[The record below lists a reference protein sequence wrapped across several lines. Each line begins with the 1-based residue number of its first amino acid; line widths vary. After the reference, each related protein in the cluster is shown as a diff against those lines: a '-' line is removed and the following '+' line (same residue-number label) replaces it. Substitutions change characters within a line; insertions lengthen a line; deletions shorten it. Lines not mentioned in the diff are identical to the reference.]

1 MKNRIVACFLAIIMV
16 LYMFITIVPAVFAQ
30 DDTITISS
38 EEDFINF
45 SKQCTLDTWSQ
56 GKTVNLTC
64 NLDFSKKEFLSV
76 PTFGGTFN
84 GNGYIIS
91 GINISKNGSY
101 LGVFRYIQN
110 GGKVTSLNVKANII
124 PNGSKSFIGGITGEN
139 SGIIEQCTFDGTV
152 KGENAI
158 GSIAGSN
165 TDNGQIVAC
174 TSSGNIVGENS
185 IGGIA
190 GKNDGLILSCINNAS
205 INTVYEEKKN
215 DISNIETDSGAVIE
229 NYKNK
234 KEEAEE
240 ETVLGHSDTGGIA
253 GYSSGIIQ
261 GCTNNADVGYKHVGY
276 NVGGIAGRQS
286 GYLLGCQNFGF
297 IQGRKDVGGIVGQVE
312 PYVLLQ
318 TSESTLQDIRQEL
331 DNLHQM
337 VNRFTADTESLT
349 DNSENHLS
357 NISEYAKNAQDNTEI
372 LLNQGTDF
380 VDDNLAEINAQ
391 TAILSNTLD
400 KLTPVFENLEN
411 GSENLA
417 DAFDDVVD
425 ALDDIELYAPDL
437 YDEINDINSALSRI
451 SGAERSI
458 KKAVSNAKDAVDDL
472 GEAIGFNNKAQVN
485 TAVSEFSSAIQDI
498 ITANET
504 IKTSLDAIEAILNS
518 KPEDFES
525 IGINAKAIA
534 EHIKTIKGSTDTT
547 VSALKTVVN
556 SLNTIINNTKI
567 DFSKFKSAAQYIDDA
582 IMYLEDAMSSIS
594 KGLKELGSSVEHL
607 YEGLDNYLTDVSD
620 QLNTSK
626 DDLADAVNSLSYATD
641 DIKDAI
647 GNAKDIISDLSNEET
662 LEFVKLGDDFKTAS
676 ENLFNS
682 LSDISNE
689 IDELKSTISG
699 SKDCITGD
707 ITSISNQFN
716 LVMNLL
722 ADKYNEIKN
731 EVTDSTDRF
740 IDTSDEDIE
749 NTKQG
754 KVAECYNK
762 GNIEADRNTGGI
774 AGAMAIEYS
783 KDPEDDIEKP
793 NTLNFTYRTK
803 AVLQGCINDGK
814 IVGKKDCTG
823 GVTGF
828 AKIGTVY
835 ECENYGDTESTN
847 GNYVG
852 GVAGKSESTV
862 RKCYAKNKL
871 TGKEYI
877 GGIVGKSDIVT
888 ACCAIVNVNGDENI
902 GAVCGNAENK
912 DNLYKN
918 FFTDNGLGA
927 VDGISYAGKAESIS
941 FEELANIADIPVRFI
956 SFTVTF
962 IADDKVVE
970 IQEIKYGD
978 DTAKIKYPKIPEK
991 DGYFGNWTPIEA
1003 ETVTENI
1010 EVVCDYQPYITILS
1024 SSEKN
1029 ENGKLSLGL
1038 AEGEFTDKAELHITE
1053 SDKTPPVSSQDN
1065 VKVYDVSLINTD
1077 IQDNDTVTIRLL
1089 NENKGKVTAWKLTDG
1104 KWDKIKGKNRGK
1116 YTILQITGTESTIC
1130 LQYTKK
1136 GFSLVWLLPILLIII
1151 AIPLIVIKKK
1161 RKK

>member
-1 MKNRIVACFLAIIMV
+1 MRIRITAGFLAITMV
-16 LYMFITIVPAVFAQ
+16 LYMFLSIVPAVFAQ
-30 DDTITISS
+30 DNTVTISS

-45 SKQCTLDTWSQ
+45 SRQCTLDTWSQ
-56 GKTVNLTC
+56 EKTINLTC
-64 NLDFSKKEFLSV
+64 NLDFSEKEFLSV

-91 GINISKNGSY
+91 GINVSKNGSY
-101 LGVFRYIQN
+101 LGVFRYIQK
-110 GGKVTSLNVKANII
+110 GGKITSLNVKANIV
-124 PNGSKSFIGGITGEN
+124 PNGSKSFIGGIAGEN

-165 TDNGQIVAC
+165 TGNGQIVAC

-185 IGGIA
+185 TGGIV
-190 GKNDGLILSCINNAS
+190 GKNDGLILSCTNNAS

-215 DISNIETDSGAVIE
+215 DISDIETDSGAVIE

-234 KEEAEE
+234 KEETEE

-253 GYSSGIIQ
+253 GYTSGVIQ

-312 PYVLLQ
+312 PYILLQ
-318 TSESTLQDIRQEL
+318 TSESTLQDLRQEL

-337 VNRFTADTESLT
+337 VNRFTADTELIT
-349 DNSENHLS
+349 DNSEIHLS
-357 NISEYAKNAQDNTEI
+357 NISEYAKNAQDNTEV

-380 VDDNLAEINAQ
+380 IDDNLAEINAQ
-391 TAILSNTLD
+391 TAILSNALD
-400 KLTPVFENLEN
+400 KLTPVFENLES

-417 DAFDDVVD
+417 DSFDDVID
-425 ALDDIELYAPDL
+425 ALDEIELYAPDL

-458 KKAVSNAKDAVDDL
+458 KKAASNAENAIDDL
-472 GEAIGFNNKAQVN
+472 GKAIGFKNQAQVN
-485 TAVSEFSSAIQDI
+485 TAISELSSSIQAI

-504 IKTSLDAIEAILNS
+504 IKTSLDAIKTILNS

-534 EHIKTIKGSTDTT
+534 EHIKTITDNTDTT

-567 DFSKFKSAAQYIDDA
+567 DFSKFRSAARYIDDA

-594 KGLKELGSSVEHL
+594 KGLKELGSSFEHL
-607 YEGLDNYLTDVSD
+607 YEGLDDYLTDMSD
-620 QLNTSK
+620 QLNTAK
-626 DDLADAVNSLSYATD
+626 EDLTNAVNLLSYATD
-641 DIKDAI
+641 DIKGAI
-647 GNAKDIISDLSNEET
+647 GNAKEIISDLSKEEA

-689 IDELKSTISG
+689 IDKLKDTISD
-699 SKDCITGD
+699 SKDNITGD
-707 ITSISNQFN
+707 INSISNQFN

-740 IDTSDEDIE
+740 LDVSDQDIE

-754 KVAECYNK
+754 KVAECYNS

-793 NTLNFTYRTK
+793 STLNFTYRTK
-803 AVLQGCINDGK
+803 AVLQSCINDGK

-823 GVTGF
+823 GIAGYSE
-828 AKIGTVY
+828 IGTVY

-852 GVAGKSESTV
+852 GVAGKSESSV
-862 RKCYAKNKL
+862 RKCYAKNRL
-871 TGKEYI
+871 AGKEYI
-877 GGIVGKSDIVT
+877 GGIAGKSDIVT

-902 GAVCGNAENK
+902 GAVCGNTENK
-912 DNLYKN
+912 DNLYQN

-927 VDGISYAGKAESIS
+927 VDGISYKGKAEAIS

-956 SFTVTF
+956 SFTVSF
-962 IADDKVVE
+962 IADGKAVE
-970 IQEIKYGD
+970 VQEIKYGD

-991 DGYFGNWTPIEA
+991 DGYFGNWIPIEA
-1003 ETVTENI
+1003 KTVTENI
-1010 EVVCDYQPYITILS
+1010 EVICEYQPYITILS

-1038 AEGEFTDKAELHITE
+1038 AEGEFTDKSELHITE
-1053 SDKTPPVSSQDN
+1053 SDKIPPVSSQDS

-1077 IQDNDTVTIRLL
+1077 IQDSDTVTVRLL
-1089 NENKGKVTAWKLTDG
+1089 NENKDKVTAWKLTDG
-1104 KWDKIKGKNRGK
+1104 EWDKIKIKNRGK
-1116 YTILQITGTESTIC
+1116 YTILQTMGTESTIC

-1151 AIPLIVIKKK
+1151 TIALIIDKKK